1 MNISL
6 SWRLDDKSAA
16 PTVHVILDVPQL
28 GWVGFGIPKDE
39 KNIGMTS
46 AYAVIGR
53 PDEDSVAEW
62 SLPSPS
68 SDAYKKLVPLK
79 NGSAAFTEAE
89 VSQIDGHTILS
100 FRRSIDASGDPNRLP
115 FNAAALKTDQIM
127 VAVGTSTTWGTLH
140 KTPVVGNISWFTGAH
155 NNGTKPSPFTGGLD
169 TTLVTVHGITMAAAW
184 GVLIPF
190 GIIMAKNKI
199 STKDNKG
206 FWFKVH
212 RFGNALGCVLTFV
225 GFAAIVLA
233 YKHAN
238 RTNFVI
244 IHAKIGLAVVVLAG
258 FQPLNALSR
267 PAPITAQTDAHAVYT
282 RKVWEI
288 VHKAI
293 GYTTTALAWA
303 NIILAFQLPVVNS
316 NASLQSLKVWLQP
329 AFFGAS
335 GLAIF
340 AGFLLEIVCVY
351 KQKPTTYD
359 RI

>member
-6 SWRLDDKSAA
+6 SWRLDDKSKQQ
-16 PTVHVILDVPQL
+16 TVHVILDVPTL
-28 GWVGFGIPKDE
+28 GWVGFGIPKVVAGQG
-39 KNIGMTS
+39 IGMEG
-46 AYAVIGR
+46 AYTVIGR
-53 PDEDSVAEW
+53 PDEDSVGEW
-62 SLPSPS
+62 SLPAAS
-68 SDAYKKLVPLK
+68 STAYSKLVPLK
-79 NGSAAFTEAE
+79 NGSAAFTDAE

-100 FRRSIDASGDPNRLP
+100 FRRSLDASGDPNRLP
-115 FNAAALKTDQIM
+115 FNAAANKSDSVL
-127 VAVGTSTTWGTLH
+127 VAVGAAWGTTH
-140 KTPVVGNISWFTGAH
+140 TIPVAAGNISWFAPQ
-155 NNGTKPSPFTGGLD
+155 NGTAPSPSVGGLD
-169 TTLVTVHGITMAAAW
+169 TTLVTVHGVSMTVAW

-199 STKDNKG
+199 STKSNKG

-212 RFGNALGCVLTFV
+212 RFGNALGCILTFV

-233 YKHAN
+233 YKHAKD
-238 RTNFVI
+238 TNFVI

-267 PAPITAQTDAHAVYT
+267 PAVITPQTDAHAVYT

-293 GYTTTALAWA
+293 GYLTTTMAWA
-303 NIILAFQLPVVNS
+303 NIVLAFQLPIMNT

-329 AFFGAS
+329 AFFAAA
-335 GLAIF
+335 GLSIF
-340 AGFLLEIVCVY
+340 VGFLLEIVCVY